1 MIFESIWLRG
11 ASTRHVFVHM
21 LGTTKCPPLFSRLA
35 SSLSLTSRLSL
46 PGKLVAI
53 MGIFNS
59 NIFAEKAKLVSCED
73 VELNIRWLV
82 VATSSFSN
90 IYYRTTTTY
99 LRYHYEYRLAQ
110 LLVQYDHS
118 VVVVLSMGL
127 AAQHISRSDSTV
139 RATNIKM

>member
-1 MIFESIWLRG
+1 
-11 ASTRHVFVHM
+11 
-21 LGTTKCPPLFSRLA
+21 
-35 SSLSLTSRLSL
+35 
-46 PGKLVAI
+46 

-73 VELNIRWLV
+73 VELNIRWVV
-82 VATSSFSN
+82 VATSSFSD
-90 IYYRTTTTY
+90 IYYRTTTYY
-99 LRYHYEYRLAQ
+99 LPYQYEYRLAQ